1 MNAQTDFYDVF
12 LFDSDFTIIRP
23 KRYYR
28 QGINIL
34 SGHAAVKHVKP
45 KNGSGTNNNI
55 NIPERV
61 DTDNPF
67 SREIIV
73 RSGEGQG
80 SEAQDMHDETEH
92 EASQHTFYIV
102 NSQRKLKLVAKN
114 AVGCQFLFALHGEA
128 NQKTE
133 ANASVHRVNG
143 KNCVSVCLDQ
153 A

>member
-1 MNAQTDFYDVF
+1 MDVQTDFYDVF

-34 SGHAAVKHVKP
+34 SGHAAVRHIKL
-45 KNGSGTNNNI
+45 KNGSDTNNNI

-80 SEAQDMHDETEH
+80 SKAHNMHDETEH

-114 AVGCQFLFALHGEA
+114 AVGSLFLFALRGKT
-128 NQKTE
+128 NQGTE
-133 ANASVHRVNG
+133 ANASVHCVNG